1 LALPTETDPSPP
13 PALPI
18 LAAGTTL
25 LLGGLATLMGGAH
38 LDGVLVTAGRRHY
51 AYDFRFAGLLLLGF
65 TITFAGILCLT
76 AVRGLAHARRPAWD
90 RALIGTLL
98 FILVTAPVIPMQPE
112 MAPGLVILGLVNVV
126 ALLVSWRSIEAA

>member
-1 LALPTETDPSPP
+1 MVPPNETDPSPQL
-13 PALPI
+13 ALPI

-25 LLGGLATLMGGAH
+25 LLGGLATLMGSAH

-76 AVRGLAHARRPAWD
+76 AVRGLARARRPAWD

-98 FILVTAPVIPMQPE
+98 
-112 MAPGLVILGLVNVV
+112 MAAGALGSASSLDGTGVV
-126 ALLVSWRSIEAA
+126 RWCASIGRDRHDRRER